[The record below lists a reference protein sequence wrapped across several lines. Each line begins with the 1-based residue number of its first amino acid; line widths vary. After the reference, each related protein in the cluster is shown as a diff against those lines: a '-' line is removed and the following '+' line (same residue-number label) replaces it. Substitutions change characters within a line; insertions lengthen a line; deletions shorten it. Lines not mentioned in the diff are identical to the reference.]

1 VTDLGFMAKLP
12 PWERAE
18 YPVGIRVVGVG
29 WLYSGW
35 PDVRGVLVTRTDPD
49 PYVETKEAA

>member
-1 VTDLGFMAKLP
+1 MTDLGFMAKLP